1 MKRTRAATALILSA
15 FILSALLLA
24 GCTSQTSSDRSS
36 GGAEPG
42 VVTGAPAKDQGTGGV
57 ATNNR
62 DVITTGTVSITV
74 QDPINAARDAAAIT
88 VQAGGRVD
96 SRNETPATQNQPAS
110 ANLVLR
116 IPAEDLDR
124 TLTELKKLGTVN
136 FLTLN
141 AADVTQQ
148 TLDIDARITSLKTS
162 VDRLLALMAAA
173 KDTTDLIAIESQLST
188 RQAELQSLQSQRD
201 YLSDQIDYSTI
212 TLSLYAEGT
221 VAPPQ
226 PGTFWDGIVAGWNA
240 LVATLGGA
248 LVGLGFIL
256 PWLFALGVVGSIVLL
271 VIWMSTRKRKAP

>member
-1 MKRTRAATALILSA
+1 MKRTRAATAVILA
-15 FILSALLLA
+15 ALLLS
-24 GCTSQTSSDRSS
+24 GCTSQTPSDQSS

-42 VVTGAPAKDQGTGGV
+42 GVTGEPAKDEGTGGV
-57 ATNNR
+57 VTDNR

-74 QDPINAARDAAAIT
+74 KDPINGARDAATIT
-88 VQAGGRVD
+88 EQAGGRVD
-96 SRNETPATQNQPAS
+96 SRNETPATENQPAS

-116 IPAEDLDR
+116 IPADDLDR

-148 TLDIDARITSLKTS
+148 TVDIDARITSLKTS
-162 VDRLLALMAAA
+162 VDRLLALMAKAS
-173 KDTTDLIAIESQLST
+173 DTTDLIAIESALSA

-201 YLSDQIDYSTI
+201 YLSDQIDFSTI
-212 TLSLYAEGT
+212 TLNLYAEGT

-256 PWLFALGVVGSIVLL
+256 PWLAALGVVGAIVVLI
-271 VIWMSTRKRKAP
+271 VWMSTRKRKAP

>member
-1 MKRTRAATALILSA
+1 MKRTHAAAALILA
-15 FILSALLLA
+15 VLLLA
-24 GCTSQTSSDRSS
+24 GCTSQASSDRSS

-110 ANLVLR
+110 ATLVLR

-256 PWLFALGVVGSIVLL
+256 PWLFALGVVGAIVLL